1 MVAKKNTIFQ
11 YMNGRLSCFLIKK
24 ISKIVNELTI
34 RNLTIE
40 ETFLQEI
47 AILKE
52 DGNVVVNKVRYYF
65 DGDKLILGGTAYERK
80 N

>member
-24 ISKIVNELTI
+24 TSKIVNELTI

-40 ETFLQEI
+40 ETFFTRDYSF
-47 AILKE
+47 K
-52 DGNVVVNKVRYYF
+52 GRWKRNNKSSALLF
-65 DGDKLILGGTAYERK
+65 
-80 N
+80 

>member
-1 MVAKKNTIFQ
+1 M
-11 YMNGRLSCFLIKK
+11 LFLIKK
-24 ISKIVNELTI
+24 TSKRVNELTI

-65 DGDKLILGGTAYERK
+65 DGDKLILDRTAYERK

>member
-24 ISKIVNELTI
+24 TSKIVNELTI

-40 ETFLQEI
+40 ETFFTRDDSFKFYLNEGI
-47 AILKE
+47 K
-52 DGNVVVNKVRYYF
+52 
-65 DGDKLILGGTAYERK
+65 
-80 N
+80 

>member
-52 DGNVVVNKVRYYF
+52 DGNVVNQMRYYF
-65 DGDKLILGGTAYERK
+65 DGDKLIFGRTAYERK

>member
-24 ISKIVNELTI
+24 TSKIVNELTI

-52 DGNVVVNKVRYYF
+52 DGNVVINQVRYYF

>member
-40 ETFLQEI
+40 ETFFTRDDSFKFYLNEGI
-47 AILKE
+47 K
-52 DGNVVVNKVRYYF
+52 
-65 DGDKLILGGTAYERK
+65 
-80 N
+80 

>member
-24 ISKIVNELTI
+24 ISKIMNELTI

-40 ETFLQEI
+40 ETFFTRDYSFKGRWKRSKSNAL
-47 AILKE
+47 L
-52 DGNVVVNKVRYYF
+52 F
-65 DGDKLILGGTAYERK
+65 
-80 N
+80 

>member
-24 ISKIVNELTI
+24 TSKIVNELTI

-40 ETFLQEI
+40 ETFFTRDYSFKGRWKRSKSSAL
-47 AILKE
+47 L
-52 DGNVVVNKVRYYF
+52 F
-65 DGDKLILGGTAYERK
+65 
-80 N
+80 

>member
-24 ISKIVNELTI
+24 TSKIVNELTI

-40 ETFLQEI
+40 GAFFTRDYSFKGRWKRSSKSSAL
-47 AILKE
+47 L
-52 DGNVVVNKVRYYF
+52 F
-65 DGDKLILGGTAYERK
+65 
-80 N
+80 

>member
-65 DGDKLILGGTAYERK
+65 DGDKLILDRTAYERK

>member
-1 MVAKKNTIFQ
+1 M
-11 YMNGRLSCFLIKK
+11 LFLIKK
-24 ISKIVNELTI
+24 TSKRVNELTI

-65 DGDKLILGGTAYERK
+65 DGDKLILGRTAYERK